1 MRAQFVLQEVWTG
14 LRRNLTMTVALVV
27 VVAISLSL
35 LGTGLLFVKQVDD
48 TRTYWQGKVQL
59 SIYLCTTTSVSPQC
73 QAERPRHPGGE
84 DPDRLGPA
92 PAAPGAARLLRVPGA
107 GVPHFK
113 QDFSRDPQFTSLV
126 TKSEIPDSFQVKLVN
141 TQADY
146 SIVAGTVQ
154 GRPGVDQVV
163 DDASI
168 LSKFYALLDGARNAV
183 VIIAIILI
191 IAAVLLVANT
201 IRLSAFNRR
210 RETSI
215 MRLVGASN
223 FYVQLPFLVE
233 GDPRRAGRLADRGRA
248 ADRRQDAGTGLA
260 AAVLPLQ
267 RGAVRGRPH
276 RGHRAGHG
284 DGGAPVRSHLLP
296 HAAALSAGVKA
307 RRRLAAAA
315 AGAKERT
322 VIARNRRA
330 RHDYHIE
337 DVVEAGL
344 VLTGTEVKSLRA
356 GRASLTDGF
365 AQISDGEMWLH
376 GVHIPEYAQ
385 GTWTNHEPRRPRKL
399 LLHRKEI
406 DKLASNIAE
415 RGLHSCAALAVLLR
429 REGEGR
435 TGAGPRQADLR

>member
-14 LRRNLTMTVALVV
+14 LRRNLTMTVALIV

-73 QAERPRHPGGE
+73 RQN
-84 DPDRLGPA
+84 GPA
-92 PAAPGAARLLRVPGA
+92 TQSEKDQIASDLRRMPQVQHVYYESQEQA
-107 GVPHFK
+107 YAHFK
-113 QDFSRDPQFTSLV
+113 KDFSRDPQFTSLV

-146 SIVAGTVQ
+146 SIVAGAVQ
-154 GRPGVDQVV
+154 GSPGVDQVV

-183 VIIAIILI
+183 VIIAVILI

-233 GDPRRAGRLADRGRA
+233 GILA
-248 ADRRQDAGTGLA
+248 GLA
-260 AAVLPLQ
+260 GWLIAVGLLIAVKTLGLDSLQ
-267 RGAVRGRPH
+267 QYFPYNVQ
-276 RGHRAGHG
+276 
-284 DGGAPVRSHLLP
+284 
-296 HAAALSAGVKA
+296 LSPADLIEVIV
-307 RRRLAAAA
+307 LAMVM
-315 AGAKERT
+315 G
-322 VIARNRRA
+322 
-330 RHDYHIE
+330 
-337 DVVEAGL
+337 
-344 VLTGTEVKSLRA
+344 
-356 GRASLTDGF
+356 
-365 AQISDGEMWLH
+365 
-376 GVHIPEYAQ
+376 
-385 GTWTNHEPRRPRKL
+385 
-399 LLHRKEI
+399 
-406 DKLASNIAE
+406 
-415 RGLHSCAALAVLLR
+415 VLLCGATSFLTLR
-429 REGEGR
+429 RYLR
-435 TGAGPRQADLR
+435 T